1 MSKKKAKKREGRREL
16 ELLVTEFRLPTDKAD
31 AIARRYGPS
40 RERGVSA
47 AATLCRI
54 KSLLDVGA

>member
-1 MSKKKAKKREGRREL
+1 MSKAKKREGRREL
-16 ELLVTEFRLPTDKAD
+16 IELLVTEFRLPTDKAE

-40 RERGVSA
+40 RERCVSA